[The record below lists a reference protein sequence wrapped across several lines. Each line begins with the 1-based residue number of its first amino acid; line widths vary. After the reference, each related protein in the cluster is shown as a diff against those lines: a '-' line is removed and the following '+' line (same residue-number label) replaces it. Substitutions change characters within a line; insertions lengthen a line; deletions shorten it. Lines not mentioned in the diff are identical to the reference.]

1 MRSGAPSTWSF
12 PVSEHPGVDF
22 HPSLMG
28 CPLPTASQ
36 CARVILGI
44 PALLSAKAVMRL
56 VRRSY
61 RRNTLLNANIYFGM
75 ERGIS
80 EGQVTQSNESSCPP

>member
-1 MRSGAPSTWSF
+1 
-12 PVSEHPGVDF
+12 
-22 HPSLMG
+22 
-28 CPLPTASQ
+28 
-36 CARVILGI
+36 VILGI

-75 ERGIS
+75 EPGIS